1 MHWLE
6 HVEAAI
12 LYLTPIIGIVVVI
25 LNFNPINLLL
35 LLILLLIWKIA
46 NGAL

>member
-6 HVEAAI
+6 HVEAVI
-12 LYLTPIIGIVVVI
+12 LYMTPIIGIVVVI

>member
-1 MHWLE
+1 MHFLK

-12 LYLTPIIGIVVVI
+12 LYLTPPFAIIIVI
-25 LNFNPINLLL
+25 FNYNPINLLL